1 MKTPIPNFPLLLF
14 FSLFLSLPVHLFGQT
29 DQTLPAKVSFS
40 LLQAQDYAYEHNY
53 DLRNS
58 AYDVQIARK
67 IVKQNTSIGLPQI
80 NGSATYNDYLSIP
93 TSVVPNFLKL
103 LDPVKYASMPDE
115 MELQFGQKYNMT
127 GALQLTQ
134 LLYSGQYLVGLKTA
148 KAYLETSKQKNIR
161 DQVDIR
167 DQVAENYY
175 GVLLVEENARIL
187 DTTYKVMSKMV
198 EEARAAFQLGM
209 IEDID
214 VDQLELNKSNLEAS
228 LANMKS
234 QLTIAYNY
242 LKFIVGLKEEQQLIL
257 TDNIAFFLAQVDQDA
272 LVNQPFD
279 YRYNID
285 YRLLEKQEYMVKMQ
299 YKLSKT
305 AYQPTL
311 SGFLGISANAQR
323 SEWNFFAANEPWYKT
338 SNWGLSLQIP
348 IWSSG
353 NRKFAVDQAYLN
365 VEKMKVNDEKL
376 KVALQ
381 LQVET
386 AKKDFN
392 NTYQIYQNFKKGFD
406 TSLKIYQ
413 KTMSK
418 YKQGISTSTDL
429 NQRYNQFL
437 TSNRDYLISI
447 NELLKAKLRLAK
459 LLEKF

>member
-1 MKTPIPNFPLLLF
+1 MKIPNISF
-14 FSLFLSLPVHLFGQT
+14 LFLLSTFFLLCQPSKLLGQNSKELPTRVEF
-29 DQTLPAKVSFS
+29 TLQ
-40 LLQAQDYAYEHNY
+40 QAQDYAYENNY

-67 IVKQNTSIGLPQI
+67 MVKQNTSIGLPQI

-93 TSVVPNFLKL
+93 TSIVPNFLKL
-103 LDPVKYASMPDE
+103 MDPVKYASMPDE

-134 LLYSGQYLVGLKTA
+134 LLYSGQYLVGLQTA
-148 KAYLETSKQKNIR
+148 KAYLETAKQRNVK

-175 GVLLVEENARIL
+175 GVLILEENAKIL

-198 EEARAAFQLGM
+198 EEARIAYKEGM
-209 IEDID
+209 LEDID

-228 LANMKS
+228 LTNIKS

-242 LKFIVGLKEEQQLIL
+242 LKFIVGLKEQQQLVL
-257 TDNIAFFLAQVDQDA
+257 TDNLAFFLAQVDQAA
-272 LVNQPFD
+272 LINQPFD

-285 YRLLEKQEYMVKMQ
+285 YRLLQKQEYLVKMQ

-305 AYQPTL
+305 AYQPSL
-311 SGFLGISANAQR
+311 SGFIGISANAQR
-323 SEWNFFAANEPWYKT
+323 QEWNFFEPYQPWYKT
-338 SNWGLSLQIP
+338 SNWGLSLQVP

-353 NRKFAVDQAYLN
+353 NRKYAVDQAYLN
-365 VEKMKVNDEKL
+365 VEKMKVNDEKM
-376 KVALQ
+376 KVALT

-392 NTYQIYQNFKKGFD
+392 NSYLIYQNLKKGFD
-406 TSLKIYQ
+406 TSLKIYS
-413 KTMSK
+413 KTMAK
-418 YKQGISTSTDL
+418 YTQGISTSTDL

-437 TSNRDYLISI
+437 TSNRDYLVSI
-447 NELLKAKLRLAK
+447 NELLKAKLKLTK